1 MLVMVEAAIAAGVAG
16 ALVAALA
23 VWLLGRWRARSV
35 QTSSPRAAREARM
48 ARDIGVLSELLAERL
63 ATIWQADGGPG
74 GGGADTDA
82 AFHYVRESTEQRHHA
97 PSGASSKA
105 AIAVGALTAKKVR
118 PGPIRE
124 PRSREA

>member
-1 MLVMVEAAIAAGVAG
+1 MLVMVEAAIVAGVAG
-16 ALVAALA
+16 TLVAALA

-35 QTSSPRAAREARM
+35 QASSPRAVREARM

-74 GGGADTDA
+74 GGGSDTDA
-82 AFHYVRESTEQRHHA
+82 AFHYVRESTEQIMRQA
-97 PSGASSKA
+97 GASSKA

>member
-1 MLVMVEAAIAAGVAG
+1 MLVMVEAAIVAGVAG
-16 ALVAALA
+16 TLVAALA

-35 QTSSPRAAREARM
+35 QASSPRAVREARM

-82 AFHYVRESTEQRHHA
+82 AFHYVRESTEQIMRQA
-97 PSGASSKA
+97 GASSKA

>member
-1 MLVMVEAAIAAGVAG
+1 MLAMVEAAIVAGVAG
-16 ALVAALA
+16 TLVAALA
-23 VWLLGRWRARSV
+23 IWLLGRRRARSV
-35 QTSSPRAAREARM
+35 QASSPRAAREARM

-82 AFHYVRESTEQRHHA
+82 AFHYVRESTEQIMRQA
-97 PSGASSKA
+97 GASSKA

>member
-1 MLVMVEAAIAAGVAG
+1 MVEAAIVAGVAG
-16 ALVAALA
+16 TLVAALA
-23 VWLLGRWRARSV
+23 IWLLGRRRARSV
-35 QTSSPRAAREARM
+35 QASSPRAAREARM

-82 AFHYVRESTEQRHHA
+82 AFHYVRESTEQIMRQA
-97 PSGASSKA
+97 GASSKA

>member
-1 MLVMVEAAIAAGVAG
+1 
-16 ALVAALA
+16 
-23 VWLLGRWRARSV
+23 
-35 QTSSPRAAREARM
+35 M

-74 GGGADTDA
+74 GGGSDTDA
-82 AFHYVRESTEQRHHA
+82 AFHYVRESTEQIMRQA
-97 PSGASSKA
+97 GASSKA

-124 PRSREA
+124 PRSQKA

>member
-1 MLVMVEAAIAAGVAG
+1 MLVMVEAAIVAGVAG
-16 ALVAALA
+16 TLVAALA

-35 QTSSPRAAREARM
+35 QASSPRAAREARM

-82 AFHYVRESTEQRHHA
+82 AFHYVRESTEQIMRQA
-97 PSGASSKA
+97 GASSKA

>member
-1 MLVMVEAAIAAGVAG
+1 MLAMVEAAIVAGVAG
-16 ALVAALA
+16 TLVAALA
-23 VWLLGRWRARSV
+23 IWLLGRWRARSV
-35 QTSSPRAAREARM
+35 QASSPRAVREARM

-82 AFHYVRESTEQRHHA
+82 AFHYVRESTEQIMRQA
-97 PSGASSKA
+97 GASSKA

>member
-1 MLVMVEAAIAAGVAG
+1 MAAIVAGVAG
-16 ALVAALA
+16 TLVAALA
-23 VWLLGRWRARSV
+23 IWLLGRWRARSV
-35 QTSSPRAAREARM
+35 QASSPRAAREARM

-74 GGGADTDA
+74 GGGSDTDA
-82 AFHYVRESTEQRHHA
+82 AFHYVRESTEQIMRQA
-97 PSGASSKA
+97 GASSKA

>member
-1 MLVMVEAAIAAGVAG
+1 MLVMVEAAIVAGVAG

-35 QTSSPRAAREARM
+35 QASSPRAAREARM

-82 AFHYVRESTEQRHHA
+82 AFHYVRESTEQIMRQA
-97 PSGASSKA
+97 GASSKA

>member
-1 MLVMVEAAIAAGVAG
+1 MLVMVEAAIVAGVAG
-16 ALVAALA
+16 TLVAALA

-35 QTSSPRAAREARM
+35 QASSPRAAREARM

-74 GGGADTDA
+74 GGGTDTDA
-82 AFHYVRESTEQRHHA
+82 AFHYVRESTEQIMRQA
-97 PSGASSKA
+97 GASSKA